1 MYSSI
6 VLLPL
11 LGSIITAFSAPYIGS
26 QLAARIATSSVL
38 LSFVFS
44 LIAFKEVAMLGSP
57 CYVDLFPWIV
67 SGYVQ
72 IHWGFMFD
80 SLTVMML
87 VVVTSIS
94 SLVHLYSIGYMS
106 HDPHVPRFFSYLS
119 IFTFFMLILVT
130 ANNLVQ
136 LFVGWEG
143 VGVSSYLLINFWFT
157 RIQANKSAMK
167 AMIVNRIGDF
177 GLSLGIFVLF
187 FVFKTVNFETLFA
200 LSSSLANTN
209 LVFLSNNIDAITLIS
224 ILLFIGSIGKSA
236 QVGLHTWLPD
246 AMEGP
251 TPVSALI
258 HAATMVTAGVFLLL
272 RCSPLIEYAPD
283 ALLIIAIVGSLT
295 AFFAATTGI
304 VQNDL
309 KRIIAYSTCS
319 QLGYMIFACGLS
331 NYSVSAFHLMNHAF
345 FKALLFLSAG
355 SIIHAMADE
364 QDIRKMGRLTYIL
377 PITYIL
383 MLVASLSLMGIPF
396 LTGFYSKDVIL
407 ELSYASYTLQGSFS
421 YWIGSISAF
430 CTAFYS
436 IRLIYHVFWGKKAR
450 GFKSSYLIAH
460 ESPNIMLF
468 PLLILGIASIFV
480 GYLLK
485 DMMIGLGT
493 NFWGN
498 SLFVHP
504 YHYAAI
510 DAEFLPS
517 SIKNIPVKYSIVGG
531 FFAFILNR
539 IATSIWTT
547 PLVVGSG
554 KYIYTLLNR
563 KWFFDNVYNHYIVRP
578 ILQSGYHI
586 TFKTLDRGFIEVF
599 GPFGIG
605 ETVKRLSTIFSRI
618 HSGFVY
624 HYLVIFLIGV
634 IMLTI
639 IVIAQPLIPYLDFR
653 VSAIWLILIAISS
666 LYL

>member
-1 MYSSI
+1 MYSAI

-11 LGSIITAFSAPYIGS
+11 LGSLITAFSAPYVGS
-26 QLAARIATSSVL
+26 LLAARIATSSVL

-44 LIAFKEVAMLGSP
+44 LIAFKEVAILGSP
-57 CYVDLFPWIV
+57 CYIDLFPWIL

-106 HDPHVPRFFSYLS
+106 NDPHIPRFFSYLS

-187 FVFKTVNFETLFA
+187 FVFRTVDFETLFA
-200 LSSSLANTN
+200 LSSTLMKTN
-209 LVFLSNNIDAITLIS
+209 LIFLSNNIDAITLIS
-224 ILLFIGSIGKSA
+224 ILLFVGSIGKSA

-283 ALLIIAIVGSLT
+283 ALLIIAVIGSLT

-355 SIIHAMADE
+355 SIIHAMSDE

-383 MLVASLSLMGIPF
+383 MFVASLSLMGIPF

-407 ELSYASYTLQGSFS
+407 ELSYANYTLHGSFT

-436 IRLIYHVFWGKKAR
+436 IRLIYHVFWGKRAR
-450 GFKSSYLIAH
+450 GFRSYYLTAH
-460 ESPNIMLF
+460 ESPNIMLV
-468 PLLILGIASIFV
+468 PLLILGVASVFI

-498 SLFVHP
+498 SLFTHP
-504 YHYAAI
+504 YHLSSL
-510 DAEFLPS
+510 DAEFLPVTV
-517 SIKNIPVKYSIVGG
+517 KNIPVKYSIFGG
-531 FFAFILNR
+531 LLAFILNLFFS
-539 IATSIWTT
+539 SIWTPAVIT
-547 PLVVGSG
+547 GFG

-578 ILQSGYHI
+578 MLQVGYHV
-586 TFKTLDRGFIEVF
+586 TFRTLDRGFIEVF
-599 GPFGIG
+599 GPSGIG
-605 ETVKRLSTIFSRI
+605 ETVKRLSNVFSRI

-624 HYLVIFLIGV
+624 HYLVIFIIGV
-634 IMLTI
+634 ILLTI
-639 IVIAQPLIPYLDFR
+639 TIIGQPVIPYFDFR
-653 VSAIWLILIAISS
+653 VSAVWLILIGITS